1 MNIENLLTIDNTGL
15 PKPPSIRQIQDKDVL
30 ELFMRDTSRDK
41 RRYIAE
47 AGYIYYMG
55 DPKSPVHQ
63 QGLSEREGHDLAIDN
78 YNLPKDYKPDNLV
91 KRLIT
96 KYWNSSIGEAGMAL
110 NALHKSIHLIS
121 IAAVKI
127 NEILNN
133 KLSNAISNDDVLPIL
148 NLMDSVAK
156 KVSEIPILTA
166 SLKTAQNNL
175 RDEEEEIIGRGGQVI
190 TSSMDADSN

>member
-30 ELFMRDTSRDK
+30 ELFMRDTNRDK

-63 QGLSEREGHDLAIDN
+63 QGLSEKEGHDLAIEN

-133 KLSNAISNDDVLPIL
+133 KLTNAISNDDVLPIL

>member
-133 KLSNAISNDDVLPIL
+133 KLTNAITNDDVLPIL

>member
-41 RRYIAE
+41 KRYIAE

-175 RDEEEEIIGRGGQVI
+175 RDEEEEIIGRGGQII

>member
-63 QGLSEREGHDLAIDN
+63 QGLSEREGHDLAVDN

-133 KLSNAISNDDVLPIL
+133 KLTNAISNDDVLPIL

>member
-41 RRYIAE
+41 RKYIAE

-63 QGLSEREGHDLAIDN
+63 QGLSEKEGHDLAIEN

-91 KRLIT
+91 KRLIA

-127 NEILNN
+127 NEILND

-156 KVSEIPILTA
+156 KVSEIPILTS

>member
-63 QGLSEREGHDLAIDN
+63 QGLSEREGHDLAIEN

-133 KLSNAISNDDVLPIL
+133 KLTNAITNDDVLPIL

>member
-15 PKPPSIRQIQDKDVL
+15 PKPPSIRQIQDKDIL

-63 QGLSEREGHDLAIDN
+63 QGLSDKEGHELAIEN
-78 YNLPKDYKPDNLV
+78 YNLPKDYQPDQLV
-91 KRLIT
+91 KRLIS
-96 KYWNSSIGEAGMAL
+96 KYWNSSIGQAGIAL

-121 IAAVKI
+121 LAAVKI
-127 NEILNN
+127 NELLNK
-133 KLSNAISNDDVLPIL
+133 KLSNAITDEETMPIL

-156 KVSEIPILTA
+156 KVSEIPMLTA

>member
-63 QGLSEREGHDLAIDN
+63 QGLSEREGHDLAIEN

-133 KLSNAISNDDVLPIL
+133 KLTNAISNDDVLPIL

>member
-41 RRYIAE
+41 RKYIAE

-63 QGLSEREGHDLAIDN
+63 QGLSEKEGHDLAIEN

-91 KRLIT
+91 KRLIA

-133 KLSNAISNDDVLPIL
+133 KLSNAITNEDVLPIL

-156 KVSEIPILTA
+156 KVSEIPILTS

>member
-41 RRYIAE
+41 RKYIAE

-63 QGLSEREGHDLAIDN
+63 QGLSEKEGHDLAIEN

-91 KRLIT
+91 KRLIA

-133 KLSNAISNDDVLPIL
+133 KLSNAITNDDVLPIL

-156 KVSEIPILTA
+156 KVSEIPILTS

>member
-41 RRYIAE
+41 RKYIAE

-63 QGLSEREGHDLAIDN
+63 QGLSEKEGHDLAIEN

-91 KRLIT
+91 KRLIA

-127 NEILNN
+127 NEILND
-133 KLSNAISNDDVLPIL
+133 KLSNAITNDDVLPIL

-156 KVSEIPILTA
+156 KVSEIPILTS

>member
-41 RRYIAE
+41 RKYIAE

-63 QGLSEREGHDLAIDN
+63 QGLSEKEGHDLAIEN

-91 KRLIT
+91 KRLIA

-127 NEILNN
+127 NEILND